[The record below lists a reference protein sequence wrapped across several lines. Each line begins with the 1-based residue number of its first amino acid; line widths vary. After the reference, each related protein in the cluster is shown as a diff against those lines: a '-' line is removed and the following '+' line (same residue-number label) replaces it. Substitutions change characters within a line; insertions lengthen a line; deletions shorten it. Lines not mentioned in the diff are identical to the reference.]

1 MVIGLTGQI
10 GAGKSAAARILADF
24 GALVVDADQIGKQVV
39 DQSLALRRRLAKTF
53 GSDIITP
60 NGNLRRKRL
69 ASRAF
74 VDDESKCK
82 LNDLVHPHLLKELRN
97 QAKQAAKTHDVVV
110 IDAALLLYWGLDSE
124 VDTVLVIH
132 TSRERRYA
140 RMAERGISRT
150 DAAAREKAQLP
161 FAEFRRKADIF
172 LLNNQDIEKLRIKLA
187 RVWKRL
193 MREPAPRS

>member
-1 MVIGLTGQI
+1 M
-10 GAGKSAAARILADF
+10 
-24 GALVVDADQIGKQVV
+24 
-39 DQSLALRRRLAKTF
+39 
-53 GSDIITP
+53 
-60 NGNLRRKRL
+60 
-69 ASRAF
+69 
-74 VDDESKCK
+74 
-82 LNDLVHPHLLKELRN
+82 KELRN